1 MKLKKQLFEV
11 TSIKTLQSV
20 YRKETHDLPYNL
32 FSCADIILGFMPKMS
47 YVNYGRNYFPR
58 GQNVSDLGNGIQL
71 WSGSVMAVKPG
82 GFSLSRLYVCLFVCS
97 FRIKLLLVFRVPFFE
112 VLLIT

>member
-1 MKLKKQLFEV
+1 MIISTTTPLSQR
-11 TSIKTLQSV
+11 V
-20 YRKETHDLPYNL
+20 YRNETKDLPYNM

-47 YVNYGRNYFPR
+47 YVSYGRNYFPR

-82 GFSLSRLYVCLFVCS
+82 
-97 FRIKLLLVFRVPFFE
+97 
-112 VLLIT
+112 